1 MAFFAA
7 GWLPLMIIPCPLIK
21 SIYLLSIRDR
31 ANRSHSKKKMKG
43 KKKKKKSSVR
53 VLEGIV
59 NRNGLMKA
67 RLHLPVLFISLHFSC
82 KYFFVVWLKAGLLSK
97 RVPNGRRCSQ
107 RNCLSCPSAERAAAT
122 VFLPPDLAP
131 AVFVRC
137 FTRFV

>member
-31 ANRSHSKKKMKG
+31 ANRSHSKKKMK
-43 KKKKKKSSVR
+43 KKSSVG

-59 NRNGLMKA
+59 NRTGLMKA

-82 KYFFVVWLKAGLLSK
+82 KYFFVVWLKAGLFSK